1 MLDCLGVIY
10 WISVHSSHL
19 CHLPQGTPTAH
30 YRPVLTGP
38 WLPPHS
44 HRSRW
49 TTSMTSRTLRVS
61 WHWPRRMPPPSPSL
75 MPNTMYASRRLGRT
89 TRPTCEWKDQGLGRG
104 PPALPCA
111 AQAPWAS
118 LLSPFVLQED
128 ISVRKLEDQHWFC
141 DAWADCYVWQVGGL
155 TLVGA
160 DAGKSGSVAA
170 QTKYWQASSPCILAG
185 TSCGWT
191 RAQRFLGDWT
201 SVQWKRCMARM
212 DEITSLRWEH
222 SRIWWGHRH
231 TSRCRAATLCE
242 ACQGPE
248 SPEWMAVCKTVKC
261 LVNWDFPGKWQNS

>member
-1 MLDCLGVIY
+1 MLDCLGGIH

-30 YRPVLTGP
+30 YHPILTGP

-49 TTSMTSRTLRVS
+49 TTSMTSRTSRVS

-104 PPALPCA
+104 SPCPALCSPG
-111 AQAPWAS
+111 PLS
-118 LLSPFVLQED
+118 LSPVSFCSPGGHQCQETGRPTLALRCL
-128 ISVRKLEDQHWFC
+128 SRLLC
-141 DAWADCYVWQVGGL
+141 LTGGRPDL
-155 TLVGA
+155 G
-160 DAGKSGSVAA
+160 GGWWEEECKCGCPNR
-170 QTKYWQASSPCILAG
+170 YWQASLPCILAG

-201 SVQWKRCMARM
+201 FVQWKRCMARM

-222 SRIWWGHRH
+222 PRIWWGYRH

-248 SPEWMAVCKTVKC
+248 SPEWMAICKTVKC
-261 LVNWDFPGKWQNS
+261 LVNWDFLGKWQNS